1 MINCIIISLDLCD
14 RILGS
19 TRLALTSRHDGT
31 LCGSRLQVGVRARLT
46 RNAAILPLI
55 VCALLVSGSIYGWV
69 IISDQQREQ
78 LISNT
83 HEHVDHI
90 SSRLEAHISSRL
102 ILGER
107 IHQEWLKSTSTD
119 SASFKA
125 IVAPKLYRFL
135 DIQAINWIGLDGTI
149 KWFNSFQGNEAAL
162 GVNVKSKEANK
173 KGFDTAAASGTLTV
187 SPPFDL
193 VQGGKGFVAYVPFA
207 AEGREPGA
215 IEMVFRTDPLINYAL
230 PYDPEHSVSLKI
242 LDGDITVFERHEAPA
257 DVSFLEIQTIEIAA
271 RDWVV
276 KGAPT
281 VKGYAESLSPSDE
294 IFLGVG
300 LLIAIVLPLLL
311 RLLMMRHIALHDS
324 ERRLSDFADVSSDWF
339 WETDNQLRFSYFSRR
354 FEDVTSVAP
363 EVLMGK
369 TRREVGAPGADPE
382 AYNAMLANMDSHLPF
397 QNFEHHREKSNGE
410 IVYLSISGVPVFE
423 DDGTFIGYRGI
434 GRDITEQFINQQALN
449 EALAASE
456 RANWAKTE
464 FLATMSHEFR
474 TPLNAILGFS
484 EMLRAQYFGPI
495 GAKNYEE
502 YASDIHTSGQY
513 LLGLVNDILDISA
526 IEASKRTMLK
536 EEMSVLDMTNR
547 AVKSVQQ
554 KAWTAGLRIT
564 IDIPN
569 DLPRLVADQRSVL
582 QILMNILSNAVKFSK
597 PDGKISISASSSNE
611 AISIVIA
618 DTGLGIDAETLPS
631 VTEPFAQSQSNRHLA
646 EVGTG
651 LGLSIVKSLMDAHG
665 GSLQI
670 ESTIDI
676 GTTVTLVFIR

>member
-1 MINCIIISLDLCD
+1 MTEFW
-14 RILGS
+14 GS
-19 TRLALTSRHDGT
+19 TRLASTSRHDGT
-31 LCGSRLQVGVRARLT
+31 LRGSRPQLGVRARLT

-55 VCALLVSGSIYGWV
+55 VFVLLVSGSIYGWV
-69 IISDQQREQ
+69 VISDQQREQ
-78 LISNT
+78 LISDT

-90 SSRLEAHISSRL
+90 SSRLEAHVSSRL
-102 ILGER
+102 ILGEL
-107 IHQEWLKSTSTD
+107 IHQEWLESTNTS
-119 SASFKA
+119 SAAFKA
-125 IVAPKLYRFL
+125 IVAPKLYRFP
-135 DIQAINWIGLDGTI
+135 DIQAVNWIDIDGTI
-149 KWFNSFQGNEAAL
+149 KWVNPFQGNEAAL
-162 GVNVKSKEANK
+162 GFSVRSIEENKES
-173 KGFDTAAASGTLTV
+173 FDTAVASGTLTV
-187 SPPFDL
+187 SSPFDL
-193 VQGGKGFVAYVPFA
+193 VQGGKGFIAYVPFS

-215 IEMVFRTDPLINYAL
+215 IGMVFRTDPLINYAL
-230 PYDPEHSVSLKI
+230 PRDPEHSIALQIS
-242 LDGDITVFERHEAPA
+242 DGDVTVFERHEAPA
-257 DVSFLEIQTIEIAA
+257 DVSLQEMQTIKIAA
-271 RDWVV
+271 RDWVI

-281 VKGYAESLSPSDE
+281 AKSYAESLSPSDE

-300 LLIAIVLPLLL
+300 LLISIVLPLLL
-311 RLLMMRHIALHDS
+311 RLVMVRHIALHDS

-363 EVLMGK
+363 EVLLGK

-382 AYNAMLANMDSHLPF
+382 AYDAMLANMDNHLPF
-397 QNFEHHREKSNGE
+397 RNFEHHREKSNGE
-410 IVYLSISGVPVFE
+410 IVYLSISGGPVFE

-456 RANWAKTE
+456 RANQAKTE

-502 YASDIHTSGQY
+502 YASDIHTSGQH

-536 EEMSVLDMTNR
+536 EEMSVLDMINR
-547 AVKSVQQ
+547 AVKSVHQ
-554 KAWTAGLRIT
+554 KAWAAGLRIT
-564 IDIPN
+564 IDVPN

-597 PDGKISISASSSNE
+597 SGGKISISASSTGE
-611 AISIVIA
+611 AITIVIA
-618 DTGLGIDAETLPS
+618 DTGLGIDSETLPS
-631 VTEPFAQSQSNRHLA
+631 VTEPFVQSKSNPHLA

-651 LGLSIVKSLMDAHG
+651 LGLAIVKSLMDAHG
-665 GSLQI
+665 GLFQI
-670 ESTIDI
+670 ESKIDI
-676 GTTVTLVFIR
+676 GTTVTLVFMR

>member
-1 MINCIIISLDLCD
+1 MASISRPD
-14 RILGS
+14 G
-19 TRLALTSRHDGT
+19 ALH
-31 LCGSRLQVGVRARLT
+31 GSRLQLGVRARLT
-46 RNAAILPLI
+46 RNAVILPLI
-55 VCALLVSGSIYGWV
+55 VFALLVSGSIYGWV

-78 LISNT
+78 LISGT

-102 ILGER
+102 ILGEL
-107 IHQEWLKSTSTD
+107 IHQEWLESANTD
-119 SASFKA
+119 SAAFKA
-125 IVAPKLYRFL
+125 IVAPKLYRFP
-135 DIQAINWIGLDGTI
+135 DIHAINWIGVDGTI
-149 KWFNSFQGNEAAL
+149 KWVNPFQGNEAAL
-162 GVNVKSKEANK
+162 GFNVRSKEANK
-173 KGFDTAAASGTLTV
+173 EGFDTALASGTLTV

-215 IEMVFRTDPLINYAL
+215 IGMVFRTDPLINYAL
-230 PYDPEHSVSLKI
+230 PEDPEHSVALKI
-242 LDGDITVFERHEAPA
+242 LDGDVPVFERDEAPA
-257 DVSFLEIQTIEIAA
+257 DVSFQVTHTIKIAA
-271 RDWVV
+271 RDWVII
-276 KGAPT
+276 GAPT
-281 VKGYAESLSPSDE
+281 AKSYAESLSPSDE

-311 RLLMMRHIALHDS
+311 RLVMMRHIALHDS

-339 WETDNQLRFSYFSRR
+339 WETDNEFRFSYFSRR

-456 RANWAKTE
+456 RANQAKTE

-502 YASDIHTSGQY
+502 YASDIHTSGQH

-597 PDGKISISASSSNE
+597 PGGKISISASSTNE
-611 AISIVIA
+611 AITIVIA

-631 VTEPFAQSQSNRHLA
+631 VTEPFAQSKSNPHLA

>member
-1 MINCIIISLDLCD
+1 
-14 RILGS
+14 
-19 TRLALTSRHDGT
+19 
-31 LCGSRLQVGVRARLT
+31 
-46 RNAAILPLI
+46 
-55 VCALLVSGSIYGWV
+55 
-69 IISDQQREQ
+69 
-78 LISNT
+78 
-83 HEHVDHI
+83 
-90 SSRLEAHISSRL
+90 
-102 ILGER
+102 
-107 IHQEWLKSTSTD
+107 
-119 SASFKA
+119 
-125 IVAPKLYRFL
+125 
-135 DIQAINWIGLDGTI
+135 
-149 KWFNSFQGNEAAL
+149 
-162 GVNVKSKEANK
+162 
-173 KGFDTAAASGTLTV
+173 
-187 SPPFDL
+187 
-193 VQGGKGFVAYVPFA
+193 
-207 AEGREPGA
+207 
-215 IEMVFRTDPLINYAL
+215 
-230 PYDPEHSVSLKI
+230 
-242 LDGDITVFERHEAPA
+242 
-257 DVSFLEIQTIEIAA
+257 
-271 RDWVV
+271 
-276 KGAPT
+276 
-281 VKGYAESLSPSDE
+281 
-294 IFLGVG
+294 LGVG

-456 RANWAKTE
+456 RANRAKTE

-502 YASDIHTSGQY
+502 YASDIHTSGKH

-526 IEASKRTMLK
+526 IEASKRAMLK

-611 AISIVIA
+611 AIGIVIA

-646 EVGTG
+646 
-651 LGLSIVKSLMDAHG
+651 
-665 GSLQI
+665 
-670 ESTIDI
+670 
-676 GTTVTLVFIR
+676 